1 MNTGDGTREQ
11 AWRTGQNSRV
21 MDAESDDA
29 ARDRALALAARGG
42 DRQAFAS
49 LVRRHQTR
57 LFNFLLRLLGRRE
70 VAMDLT
76 QDTFLKAW
84 TALPD
89 WQPAAR
95 FSTWLFQIGRN
106 AAFDVLRRRQR
117 IDFVSYDAGNPADEP
132 GDPASSPEQQ
142 YADRQRLRLLE
153 RALAALPAEQREILL
168 LRELEDMSY
177 AELAVTLGVNEGTVK
192 SRLAR
197 ARAAALLHYRD
208 YTGAHRDE

>member
-1 MNTGDGTREQ
+1 
-11 AWRTGQNSRV
+11 
-21 MDAESDDA
+21 MDAKSDDA

-106 AAFDVLRRRQR
+106 AAFDVLRRQQR

-132 GDPASSPEQQ
+132 GDSAPSPEQQ

-177 AELAVTLGVNEGTVK
+177 AELAVTLGINEGTVK

-208 YTGAHRDE
+208 YTGEHRDE